1 MFLDI
6 TVRTQPIA
14 LPTVSGSTRHPPHRN
29 RQEHEGSSC
38 EFALNPS
45 TSLAI
50 VLRGRRLSTGS
61 ISSWKVSWPKV
72 PSRKPKHDGK
82 KWSLLSSTTSIRPAI
97 SGVFVAHVVLMIC
110 DSSSSALKV
119 ADFNGRRRFAA
130 TSQSR
135 ALSRCVSYWCRRDA
149 SKINDAEMLSSPLLA
164 RCVAAVELID
174 CDAACDSMRI
184 EGSSG
189 PALKTTQARIIFL
202 GPRSCPCPASLLV
215 ATKRGNLKWRMIIA
229 VDTFAPSN
237 SLEKFRRVAAA
248 QAVTLNFYDSLLS
261 KVLKRNEGR
270 NVWATLLHLRT
281 MP

>member
-1 MFLDI
+1 
-6 TVRTQPIA
+6 VA
-14 LPTVSGSTRHPPHRN
+14 
-29 RQEHEGSSC
+29 EGA
-38 EFALNPS
+38 EPEGVVAEGAEPE
-45 TSLAI
+45 A
-50 VLRGRRLSTGS
+50 
-61 ISSWKVSWPKV
+61 
-72 PSRKPKHDGK
+72 KHDGK
-82 KWSLLSSTTSIRPAI
+82 KGSLLNSTTSIRPVI
-97 SGVFVAHVVLMIC
+97 SGVFAAHVVLMIC
-110 DSSSSALKV
+110 DYSSSALRV
-119 ADFNGRRRFAA
+119 ADFNGRRKFAA

-135 ALSRCVSYWCRRDA
+135 AAHCPAAFSYWCRRNA

-174 CDAACDSMRI
+174 CDAACNSMRI

-202 GPRSCPCPASLLV
+202 GPRSCPCPASLLA
-215 ATKRGNLKWRMIIA
+215 ATKRGNLKWRMIIT